1 MIEILIATAVTCAD
15 VSEMVDRIRANNT
28 VDSETK
34 QELVEMYEV
43 DFTEVLDL
51 ECDFETQKTTE
62 GTV

>member
-15 VSEMVDRIRANNT
+15 VSEMVDRIRRNNT

-43 DFTEVLDL
+43 HFTEVMDL
-51 ECDFETQKTTE
+51 ECNFETKKTTE

>member
-1 MIEILIATAVTCAD
+1 MIPLLLATALVCAD
-15 VSEMVDRIRANNT
+15 VSEMVDRIRRNNT

-43 DFTEVLDL
+43 HFTEVMDL
-51 ECDFETQKTTE
+51 ECNFETQKPTE

>member
-15 VSEMVDRIRANNT
+15 VSELVDRIRANNT

-43 DFTEVLDL
+43 DFTKVLDL

>member
-1 MIEILIATAVTCAD
+1 
-15 VSEMVDRIRANNT
+15 MVDRIRRNNT

-43 DFTEVLDL
+43 HFTEVMDL
-51 ECDFETQKTTE
+51 ECNFETQKPTE

>member
-15 VSEMVDRIRANNT
+15 VSEMVDRIRRNNT

-43 DFTEVLDL
+43 HFTEVMDL
-51 ECDFETQKTTE
+51 ECNFETQKPTE

>member
-51 ECDFETQKTTE
+51 ECDFGTQKTTE